1 MLLILIFLM
10 ALVIGKCF
18 FENMYDNLLVF
29 LSLVIGAFGTAL
41 CGLFVLINLL
51 VMDVNYQNK
60 LEEKAMLEYRIQKG
74 EEIAGNELLYS
85 QVVEFNNDLRST
97 KILSK
102 NPWVNCF
109 NNWKIAEIDYI
120 EIDKED

>member
-1 MLLILIFLM
+1 MLLILISLM
-10 ALVIGKCF
+10 ALVIGKILLDK
-18 FENMYDNLLVF
+18 MYDELLPV
-29 LSLVIGAFGTAL
+29 LSLIIGVVGTVL
-41 CGLFVLINLL
+41 CGLFLLINLM
-51 VMDVNYQNK
+51 VMDMNYQNK

-74 EEIAGNELLYS
+74 EEISGNELLYS

>member
-1 MLLILIFLM
+1 MLLFLIFLM
-10 ALVIGKCF
+10 ALVIGKILLDK
-18 FENMYDNLLVF
+18 MYDELLPV
-29 LSLVIGAFGTAL
+29 LSLVIGVVGTVL
-41 CGLFVLINLL
+41 CGLFLLINLM

-60 LEEKAMLEYRIQKG
+60 LEEKSMLEYRIQKG

-85 QVVEFNNDLRST
+85 QVVDFNNDLRST

>member
-1 MLLILIFLM
+1 MLLILISLM
-10 ALVIGKCF
+10 ALVIGKILLDK
-18 FENMYDNLLVF
+18 MYDELLPV
-29 LSLVIGAFGTAL
+29 LSLVIGVVGTVL
-41 CGLFVLINLL
+41 CGLFLLINLM
-51 VMDVNYQNK
+51 VMDMNYQNK

-85 QVVEFNNDLRST
+85 QVVEFNNDIRST

>member
-1 MLLILIFLM
+1 MLLIIISLM
-10 ALVIGKCF
+10 ALVIGMVLY
-18 FENMYDNLLVF
+18 ENMYDDVLPFV
-29 LSLVIGAFGTAL
+29 SIAIGAFGTAL
-41 CGLFVLINLL
+41 CGLFLLINLM
-51 VMDVNYQNK
+51 VVDMNYQNK

-85 QVVEFNNDLRST
+85 QVVKFNNDLRTT

>member
-1 MLLILIFLM
+1 M
-10 ALVIGKCF
+10 ALVIGKILLDK
-18 FENMYDNLLVF
+18 MYDELLPV
-29 LSLVIGAFGTAL
+29 LSLVIGVVGTVL
-41 CGLFVLINLL
+41 CGLFLLINLM
-51 VMDVNYQNK
+51 VMDMNYQNK